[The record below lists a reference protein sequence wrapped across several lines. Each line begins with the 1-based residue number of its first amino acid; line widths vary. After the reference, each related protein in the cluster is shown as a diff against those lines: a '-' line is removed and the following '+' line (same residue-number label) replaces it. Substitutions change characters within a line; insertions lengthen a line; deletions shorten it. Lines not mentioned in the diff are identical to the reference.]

1 MTNSVEEMCSAV
13 PPTRRSLPTAGGL
26 NTRDLAQPAITA
38 WRQIAERLEPVI
50 GARGVDAL
58 FARALH
64 LTSRRIPWLA
74 TNAAL
79 GNSAEALA
87 QLAVRLESQEA
98 SIAAAAGDLLLLTF
112 TGLLA
117 NMIGEPLTGRL
128 LGALWKQDTPHSRM
142 ERQS

>member
-1 MTNSVEEMCSAV
+1 MTNEGEEMYRDV
-13 PPTRRSLPTAGGL
+13 LPTMRSLPTAAGPEPHDV
-26 NTRDLAQPAITA
+26 TQPAITH

-79 GNSAEALA
+79 GNSAEALV
-87 QLAVRLESQEA
+87 QLAVRFESEEA

-117 NMIGEPLTGRL
+117 NLIGEPLTGRL